1 MDCRLYSRY
10 SDQNCVPVFQVDNP
24 NTGLEPQLLE
34 VHLQKW
40 AGRLAK
46 HRASQKASLPT
57 YSWASKKVV
66 TRDDLAAKLR
76 PFVSLDKYV
85 KYNERTR
92 SPSPWPDGK
101 EKSNMKSSEKK
112 RKEPEAVELVDSD
125 HTEDASP
132 RASPAPSIARS
143 ASRASSAPAAKD
155 STGFKPVATE
165 RKVSPQI
172 ATLFSPPPK
181 VRLLSL

>member
-1 MDCRLYSRY
+1 M
-10 SDQNCVPVFQVDNP
+10 DNP
-24 NTGLEPQLLE
+24 NTGGEPQLLE

-40 AGRLAK
+40 AGRIAK

-57 YSWASKKVV
+57 WSWASKKVV

-85 KYNERTR
+85 KYNERTK
-92 SPSPWPDGK
+92 SPSPWPEGK
-101 EKSNMKSSEKK
+101 EKTNMKSIDKK
-112 RKEPEAVELVDSD
+112 RKEPEPVEVVDSD
-125 HTEDASP
+125 HTEEASP

-143 ASRASSAPAAKD
+143 ASSAPASKD
-155 STGFKPVATE
+155 STGFKPVPIE

>member
-1 MDCRLYSRY
+1 MGWPDCEAS
-10 SDQNCVPVFQVDNP
+10 C
-24 NTGLEPQLLE
+24 
-34 VHLQKW
+34 
-40 AGRLAK
+40 LAK
-46 HRASQKASLPT
+46 GLITT

-85 KYNERTR
+85 KYNERTK

-101 EKSNMKSSEKK
+101 EKTNMKSSEKK
-112 RKEPEAVELVDSD
+112 RKESEPVDLVDSD

-132 RASPAPSIARS
+132 HASPAPSIARS

-155 STGFKPVATE
+155 STGFKPVPTE
-165 RKVSPQI
+165 RKVSPHPM

-181 VRLLSL
+181 ARLLSL

>member
-10 SDQNCVPVFQVDNP
+10 SDRNCVQVFQVDNP

-40 AGRLAK
+40 AGRIAK
-46 HRASQKASLPT
+46 HRASQKASLPS

-85 KYNERTR
+85 KYNERTK
-92 SPSPWPDGK
+92 SPSPWPEGK
-101 EKSNMKSSEKK
+101 EKTNMKSSEKK
-112 RKEPEAVELVDSD
+112 RKEPEPVELVDSD
-125 HTEDASP
+125 HTEEASP

-143 ASRASSAPAAKD
+143 ASSAPASKEA
-155 STGFKPVATE
+155 TGFKPVPTE
-165 RKVSPQI
+165 RKVSPHPM